1 MADTVKISKAN
12 LLVVEGHDDELFFN
26 ALVKHLNLGDI
37 QVLPIGGKTKLREN
51 LRVLAISPGFSDA
64 ASLTIV
70 RDADDNPKGAF
81 QSVQDA
87 LKSAALPSPE
97 KPFERYGQEP
107 QVMVMILP
115 EEGKAGALEDLCLNS
130 VADDS
135 IIYCVEKHFSCLE
148 EQEISL
154 PQNPAKAKVQVFLG
168 SKEKSGKRLGEAA
181 QAGYWPMDSDAFAQI
196 RKCLRELGE

>member
-87 LKSAALPSPE
+87 LKSADLTSPT
-97 KPFERYGQEP
+97 KPFELCGQEP
-107 QVMVMILP
+107 QIMIMILP
-115 EEGKAGALEDLCLNS
+115 EESKTGALEDLCLNS
-130 VADDS
+130 VAEDA

-148 EQEISL
+148 EQKISL
-154 PQNPAKAKVQVFLG
+154 PKNPAKAKVQVFLG
-168 SKEKSGKRLGEAA
+168 SKKESGKRLGEAA
-181 QAGYWPMDSDAFAQI
+181 QAGYWPMDSDAFTQI